1 MASEEDIALAESDI
15 RLRIKRWRN
24 LQAAHMPDVDEAV
37 LSQAPSGS
45 GIEEERIH
53 LPSSFLAEERES
65 MLLNDLA
72 EEEIELRKAQV
83 VECILQL
90 RRSAKR
96 LSAIRGLKKKDDRGQ
111 KEGGRATSQRHSI
124 EFTQECLLAIYS
136 IGRHALVALDA
147 GRTSFEKQFPILT
160 SDDLSRKA
168 TTHKRQMGDSHRA
181 EGALW
186 GVNPR
191 GTYIPSSP
199 SLLGHPSSSQSHSR
213 SISSQP
219 PKISEV
225 TNSQSDTYLR
235 ASQSFHGND
244 ESSAGKLWDPMLG
257 LSSEEMEK
265 WELEGSYPTLY
276 QVSEY
281 ADMLGRR
288 SCAMVSCLGQHAE
301 MA

>member
-1 MASEEDIALAESDI
+1 MASEEDIAIVESDI

-24 LQAAHMPDVDEAV
+24 LQAAHMPDIDEAV
-37 LSQAPSGS
+37 LPQAPSEA
-45 GIEEERIH
+45 GIEEDRIH
-53 LPSSFLAEERES
+53 LPSSFSLETRQS

-72 EEEIELRKAQV
+72 EEEMELRRMQV

-96 LSAIRGLKKKDDRGQ
+96 LSAMRGLKKKDDRGQ

-136 IGRHALVALDA
+136 IGRYALVTLDG
-147 GRTSFEKQFPILT
+147 GRTSLEKQFPILT

-168 TTHKRQMGDSHRA
+168 TTHKRQMGDSHRS

-199 SLLGHPSSSQSHSR
+199 SLLGHPSSQSHTG
-213 SISSQP
+213 SISSQQRH
-219 PKISEV
+219 K
-225 TNSQSDTYLR
+225 SQESQPDTYLR
-235 ASQSFHGND
+235 VSQPLHGN
-244 ESSAGKLWDPMLG
+244 ESAGKLWDPMLG
-257 LSSEEMEK
+257 LSNEEMEK
-265 WELEGSYPTLY
+265 WELEGWYLSF
-276 QVSEY
+276 
-281 ADMLGRR
+281 RR
-288 SCAMVSCLGQHAE
+288 V
-301 MA
+301 